1 MNERAAMPDSASHA
15 YPYLEEALP
24 GFHRGRALI
33 KGAGDSLSVLR
44 FIGEKQA
51 FYRFANRLRL
61 AVCFGG
67 LHLKGFGEDTAMGYD
82 ALTQVFFTWSAFER
96 YADLANDRPP
106 FRELFVHH
114 PRKAV
119 QDLATLCRAQ
129 DPEQKLVE
137 FLITQS
143 LLPVHETHLRRY
155 RDGHD
160 FSVLTLA
167 ACIRHIFAHGHLTA
181 NPYRLPSSN
190 LVIIC
195 CALNDFL
202 LDFIRSDF
210 LRRVQVG
217 EGETMSDFSHAADA
231 G

>member
-1 MNERAAMPDSASHA
+1 MPDSSANA

-24 GFHRGRALI
+24 GFHRGRVLVKA
-33 KGAGDSLSVLR
+33 ARDSLAVLG
-44 FIGEKQA
+44 FVGVKQE

-61 AVCFGG
+61 AACFGG
-67 LHLKGFGEDTAMGYD
+67 LHLKGFTDETAAGYD

-106 FRELFVHH
+106 FRALFAHH
-114 PRKAV
+114 PRAKV
-119 QDLATLCRAQ
+119 RELAALCRAQ
-129 DPEQKLVE
+129 DPEHKLVG

-143 LLPVHETHLRRY
+143 LLPVHETHLARY

-181 NPYRLPSSN
+181 NPYRLPAER
-190 LVIIC
+190 VAVIC
-195 CALNDFL
+195 CALHEFL
-202 LDFIRSDF
+202 RAFMRSDF
-210 LRRVQVG
+210 LRRVEVA
-217 EGETMSDFSHAADA
+217 EGGGQRA
-231 G
+231 GNSGTELEA

>member
-1 MNERAAMPDSASHA
+1 MPDSAPHP

-24 GFHRGRALI
+24 GFHQGRALI
-33 KGAGDSLSVLR
+33 KAAGDSLAGLG

-61 AVCFGG
+61 ATCFGG
-67 LHLKGFGEDTAMGYD
+67 LHLKGFGDETAAGYD

-106 FRELFVHH
+106 FRALFAHH
-114 PRKAV
+114 PRSTV
-119 QDLATLCRAQ
+119 HDLAKVCRAQ
-129 DPEQKLVE
+129 DPEHKLVA
-137 FLITQS
+137 FLITQA
-143 LLPVHETHLRRY
+143 LLPVHETYLTRY

-181 NPYRLPSSN
+181 NPYRLPAQN
-190 LVIIC
+190 LILIC
-195 CALNDFL
+195 CALHHFL
-202 LDFIRSDF
+202 IDFIRSDF
-210 LRRVQVG
+210 LRRVKLG
-217 EGETMSDFSHAADA
+217 EAQRG
-231 G
+231 